1 MIGLKTWRLTSLY
14 GLEAY
19 WLRMNGQMGRPGAT
33 PTGAVGNPAGEEG
46 VSTSTSMEARVVGG
60 TRAVPLGIHT
70 FAAPA
75 QSVSVLNDGHINEHV
90 INKIITLH

>member
-1 MIGLKTWRLTSLY
+1 MIGLKLWRLTSLY

-46 VSTSTSMEARVVGG
+46 VSTSTSMEDRVAGG
-60 TRAVPLGIHT
+60 TRTVPLGIHIS
-70 FAAPA
+70 AAQA